1 MLPKEEANYLVWGV
15 LLSIRAAQRLR
26 SEWLGAGLVG

>member
-1 MLPKEEANYLVWGV
+1 MLPKEEANYLVGGC
-15 LLSIRAAQRLR
+15 ITIDPGGPA